1 MLHTNYVPFAVV
13 VKICSSGGATL
24 LNRPNYKSVLFFF
37 AGPLI
42 DKDRNLLQ
50 KTTCFLNFGMYLQ
63 TSRKDLLALDFE
75 GVLKYF
81 RVHLPK
87 KYRSEEAAKELL
99 QQAVSLKVWSYSR
112 LKPQGLVVYHVH
124 GFKNRIICTVL

>member
-1 MLHTNYVPFAVV
+1 MFFKNILR
-13 VKICSSGGATL
+13 I
-24 LNRPNYKSVLFFF
+24 FF

-42 DKDRNLLQ
+42 DEDRNLLQ
-50 KTTCFLNFGMYLQ
+50 KTTCFNNFGMYLQ

-99 QQAVSLKVWSYSR
+99 QQAVSLKV
-112 LKPQGLVVYHVH
+112 
-124 GFKNRIICTVL
+124 